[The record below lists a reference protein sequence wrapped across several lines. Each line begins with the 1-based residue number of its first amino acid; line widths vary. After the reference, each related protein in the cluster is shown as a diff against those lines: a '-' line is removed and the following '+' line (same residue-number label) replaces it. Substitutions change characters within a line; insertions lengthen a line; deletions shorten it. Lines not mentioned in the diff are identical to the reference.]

1 MLFFKKIIKKRKRTA
16 VRNRMRG
23 YRILKES
30 GQLDLLIRIK
40 DEITNTP
47 LKQVKNG
54 SSRIFFGAG
63 IKNSENIL
71 KQFLILRFADLAFN
85 RTILIAIGKGS
96 KKLNIPVP
104 YEWRLVL
111 EKYGFQ
117 ADTFWNKVI
126 WLRQVAFFYA
136 YGIFIGF
143 QSMLISF
150 GKRKDFR
157 NTANPKPTVYFNA
170 LTSNNLPQKQKD
182 GRSYDIVS
190 WYSRWENRS
199 GDLSAYCH
207 SVKNTSRI
215 ELDDVP
221 VIYVSSPLTTLKG
234 FSQIFQYFLGLF
246 WMPFLS
252 LLDLLRG
259 NYWHALLL
267 SEFFRSFH
275 FRLLEPVQISA
286 DYLFH
291 NSGYLFRPIW
301 TYDAEEKGARVL
313 FYFYSSNIERFK
325 EPEGYGIQPYSWQI
339 ITWSNYLVWD
349 EYQADFIRRMAGDD
363 RNIEIVGPID
373 FHDSSVEFQHLPK
386 HSVLV
391 FDVQPHRD
399 AQYQMHVVVPE
410 YFVPPVVNKFLED
423 IFVISNRYNL
433 NMVLKRKRHI
443 GNLLNRK
450 YRNLVEK
457 LAESDNFISI
467 DPDVAALRLIR
478 DAEVVISFPFTAT
491 ALIARAE
498 GKSSIFYDPS
508 GLVQK
513 DDRAAHG
520 IEIIVGFTELEKWFE
535 NYYKMQDVKANTLI

>member
-1 MLFFKKIIKKRKRTA
+1 
-16 VRNRMRG
+16 
-23 YRILKES
+23 
-30 GQLDLLIRIK
+30 
-40 DEITNTP
+40 
-47 LKQVKNG
+47 
-54 SSRIFFGAG
+54 
-63 IKNSENIL
+63 
-71 KQFLILRFADLAFN
+71 
-85 RTILIAIGKGS
+85 
-96 KKLNIPVP
+96 
-104 YEWRLVL
+104 
-111 EKYGFQ
+111 
-117 ADTFWNKVI
+117 
-126 WLRQVAFFYA
+126 
-136 YGIFIGF
+136 
-143 QSMLISF
+143 
-150 GKRKDFR
+150 
-157 NTANPKPTVYFNA
+157 
-170 LTSNNLPQKQKD
+170 
-182 GRSYDIVS
+182 
-190 WYSRWENRS
+190 
-199 GDLSAYCH
+199 
-207 SVKNTSRI
+207 
-215 ELDDVP
+215 
-221 VIYVSSPLTTLKG
+221 VSSALTTLKG
-234 FSQIFQYFLGLF
+234 FSQKFQYFLGIL
-246 WMPFLS
+246 WMPS
-252 LLDLLRG
+252 LALIDLTRG
-259 NYWHALLL
+259 RYWHALLL
-267 SEFFRSFH
+267 SDSFRSFH
-275 FRLLEPVQISA
+275 FRLLNPEQISL

-301 TYDAEEKGARVL
+301 TYDAEERGARVL

-325 EPEGYGIQPYSWQI
+325 DPGGYGIQPYSWQI

-423 IFVISNRYNL
+423 IFVISNRYDL

-457 LAESDNFISI
+457 LAESTNFISI

-478 DAEVVISFPFTAT
+478 EAEIVISFPFTAT
-491 ALIARAE
+491 ALIARVE

-520 IEIIVGFTELEKWFE
+520 VEIVSGFEELDKWFHD
-535 NYYKMQDVKANTLI
+535 YLIAKKNLSEIAG

>member
-1 MLFFKKIIKKRKRTA
+1 
-16 VRNRMRG
+16 MRG

-40 DEITNTP
+40 DDLTNTP
-47 LKQVKNG
+47 IKNINQH

-63 IKNSENIL
+63 IKNAENVL
-71 KQFLILRFADLAFN
+71 RQFLILRFADLAFN

-96 KKLNIPVP
+96 KKLTIPVP
-104 YEWRLVL
+104 YEWRLIL

-117 ADTFWNKVI
+117 TDTFWNKVV
-126 WLRQVAFFYA
+126 WLRQVVFFYA

-143 QSMLISF
+143 QSLLIAF

-157 NTANPKPTVYFNA
+157 NTANPNPTVYFNA

-182 GRSYDIVS
+182 EKSYDIIS
-190 WYSRWENRS
+190 WYSRWENRLKEP
-199 GDLSAYCH
+199 GAYCH
-207 SVKNTSRI
+207 SAKNVSKTD
-215 ELDDVP
+215 LNGLP
-221 VIYVSSPLTTLKG
+221 VIYVSSALTSLKG
-234 FSQIFQYFLGLF
+234 FSQIFQYFLGLL
-246 WMPFLS
+246 WMPILA
-252 LLDLLRG
+252 LIDLIRG
-259 NYWHALLL
+259 RFWHALLL
-267 SEFFRSFH
+267 SESFRSFH
-275 FRLLEPVQISA
+275 FRLLNPEQVSA

-291 NSGYLFRPIW
+291 NSGYLFRPVW
-301 TYDAEEKGARVL
+301 TYDAEEAGSRVL

-325 EPEGYGIQPYSWQI
+325 ESHGYGIQPYSWQI

-349 EYQADFIRRMAGDD
+349 EYQADFIRRMTGKEK
-363 RNIEIVGPID
+363 NIEIVGPID
-373 FHDSSVEFQHLPK
+373 FHDSNVEFQQLPE

-423 IFVISNRYNL
+423 IFIVSNKYQL
-433 NMVLKRKRHI
+433 HMVLKRKRHI

-450 YRNLVEK
+450 YRTLVEK
-457 LAESDNFISI
+457 LAQSENFVSVN
-467 DPDVAALRLIR
+467 PDVAALRLIR
-478 DAEVVISFPFTAT
+478 QAEVVISMPFTAT
-491 ALIARAE
+491 ALIAKAE
-498 GKSSIFYDPS
+498 GKLSVFYDPS

-520 IEIIVGFTELEKWFE
+520 IEVLCGIEELEQWFE
-535 NYYKMQDVKANTLI
+535 KYFKMQDVNSNTII